1 MENVQPYSVKLF
13 LAKLLANKGAVLS
26 LLVSVAVAFGFISE
40 QQGQDYI
47 PIIIA
52 VLTAISG
59 WIAGG
64 EAKKDVEGYKAYAER
79 ILKTNENRP

>member
-1 MENVQPYSVKLF
+1 MENVQPYSIKLF

-52 VLTAISG
+52 VVTAISG
-59 WIAGG
+59 WLAGA
-64 EAKKDVEGYKAYAER
+64 EAKKDVEGYKEYAER
-79 ILKTNENRP
+79 VLKTNEMR